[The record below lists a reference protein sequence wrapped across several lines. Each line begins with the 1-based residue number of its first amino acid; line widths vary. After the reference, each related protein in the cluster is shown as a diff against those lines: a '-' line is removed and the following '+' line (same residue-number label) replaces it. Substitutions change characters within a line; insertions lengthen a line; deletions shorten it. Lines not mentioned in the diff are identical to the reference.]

1 MKIARTLKKEA
12 NTLLFMNLLLRAMN
26 IEEFEGVIIVASV
39 EELNR
44 LFCVEYTR
52 SDYATLLLRLY
63 EQGAALLIV
72 PDECLEDDGMFWFDE
87 DDFLG
92 RTPRMNG

>member
-63 EQGAALLIV
+63 EQGCTLAIL
-72 PDECLEDDGMFWFDE
+72 PDECIDEDGMFWFEAKD
-87 DDFLG
+87 L
-92 RTPRMNG
+92 MNMTD

>member
-1 MKIARTLKKEA
+1 MKIARALKTEAKTLF
-12 NTLLFMNLLLRAMN
+12 FMNILLRAMN
-26 IEEFEGVIIVASV
+26 IEEFDGVIIVASV

-63 EQGAALLIV
+63 EQGCTLAIL
-72 PDECLEDDGMFWFDE
+72 PDECIDEDGMFWFEAKD
-87 DDFLG
+87 L
-92 RTPRMNG
+92 MNMTD

>member
-12 NTLLFMNLLLRAMN
+12 NTLFFMNLLLRAMN
-26 IEEFEGVIIVASV
+26 VEEFEGVIIVASV

-72 PDECLEDDGMFWFDE
+72 PDECLEDDGMFWFEAKDLM
-87 DDFLG
+87 DMTD
-92 RTPRMNG
+92 

>member
-12 NTLLFMNLLLRAMN
+12 NTLFFMNLLLRAMN
-26 IEEFEGVIIVASV
+26 IEEFDGVIIVGSV

-52 SDYATLLLRLY
+52 EEYATLLLRLF
-63 EQGAALLIV
+63 EQGCTLAIV
-72 PDECLEDDGMFWFDE
+72 PDECLGEDGLFWFEAKDLM
-87 DDFLG
+87 DMTD
-92 RTPRMNG
+92 

>member
-1 MKIARTLKKEA
+1 MKIARALKTEAKTLF
-12 NTLLFMNLLLRAMN
+12 FMNILLRAMN

-63 EQGAALLIV
+63 EQGCTLAIL
-72 PDECLEDDGMFWFDE
+72 PDECIDEDGMFWFEAKD
-87 DDFLG
+87 L
-92 RTPRMNG
+92 MNMTD

>member
-1 MKIARTLKKEA
+1 MKIARALKKEA
-12 NTLLFMNLLLRAMN
+12 NTLFYMNLLLRAMN

-52 SDYATLLLRLY
+52 EEYATLLLRLY
-63 EQGAALLIV
+63 EQGCTLAIV
-72 PDECLEDDGMFWFDE
+72 PDECLDDDGMFWLKA
-87 DDFLG
+87 DDLKEI
-92 RTPRMNG
+92 TD

>member
-52 SDYATLLLRLY
+52 SDYATLVLRIF
-63 EQGAALLIV
+63 EQGAALVIV
-72 PDECLEDDGMFWFDE
+72 PDECLEDDGMFWFEAKDLT
-87 DDFLG
+87 DM
-92 RTPRMNG
+92 TN

>member
-52 SDYATLLLRLY
+52 SDYATLVLRIF
-63 EQGAALLIV
+63 EQGAALVIV
-72 PDECLEDDGMFWFDE
+72 PDECLEDDGMFWFEAKDLM
-87 DDFLG
+87 DMTD
-92 RTPRMNG
+92 

>member
-44 LFCVEYTR
+44 LFCVEYSR
-52 SDYATLLLRLY
+52 EDYATLLLRLY
-63 EQGAALLIV
+63 EQGCTLAIV
-72 PDECLEDDGMFWFDE
+72 PDECLDDDGMFWLKA
-87 DDFLG
+87 DDLKEI
-92 RTPRMNG
+92 TD